1 MPVIIDKIANSIRER
16 YHTAVTTI
24 NKETI
29 FFFTALVCIF
39 IVAYI
44 LRTLAAL
51 RYEIIL
57 GANDPWSQYRAAVY
71 LEENGLA
78 TFLSWVDPQTWYP
91 EGRLFGQNQYLG
103 TPFTAVLLHQFTS
116 FIGLDIS
123 LKSICFYHPALIGA
137 ISCIAIYFLGKE
149 VANKKV
155 GLLASLFLAVS
166 AGHLQRT
173 VAGFFD
179 NEALGIFLLII
190 TLYFYARSLRT
201 ESEISTVFAGLSL
214 GFLAGSWGAS
224 TYVFNLLAL
233 HAFVLL
239 LMKKHS
245 SRLLLSYGGTIAIAL
260 FIAVLIP
267 KNGPNVLL
275 STDGLIPLG
284 VLGLVFIA
292 DLYRYIRSTYDL
304 ERFNT
309 RIKQFYPL
317 FFVLFIIG
325 IGSFLLYTPSFL
337 GNIGSKFLTVLL
349 PIFRDSNPILMSVS
363 EHQIVVWSTFYRN
376 LGLLIFLV
384 PLSIYYCYEKP
395 TERNVLLLLFGVT
408 SIYFAGS
415 MVRLA
420 LILAPAVSILAAK
433 AIDQTLIPFVLTF
446 QERFTLSRR
455 KTRFT
460 QPLSNEYTA
469 IAFIFIGLFLLTSVI
484 YANDYAI
491 KSTHASSIL
500 TVVPTGGGYAIGNDW
515 QEAIGWLDYNTG
527 PTDVT
532 ASWWDYGYWI
542 SGNSDTTILVDNA
555 TINSTKIANVG
566 CMLILNPFESLKIA
580 KIYDVTYIVLLVSDG
595 FGTYNFD
602 SDIGKVPWFVRIGE
616 ASGNIIKIDQNDY
629 LEFDS
634 RGQYITGYV
643 DEFYNSVFWALFT
656 AEVTDD
662 AYSRIAN
669 AESGYGPIRGNAPTT
684 GGFSNK
690 YAEYA
695 DYYELAYKSSH
706 DWVFIW
712 RIKWESIPIGAIAP

>member
-1 MPVIIDKIANSIRER
+1 
-16 YHTAVTTI
+16 
-24 NKETI
+24 
-29 FFFTALVCIF
+29 
-39 IVAYI
+39 
-44 LRTLAAL
+44 
-51 RYEIIL
+51 
-57 GANDPWSQYRAAVY
+57 
-71 LEENGLA
+71 
-78 TFLSWVDPQTWYP
+78 
-91 EGRLFGQNQYLG
+91 
-103 TPFTAVLLHQFTS
+103 
-116 FIGLDIS
+116 
-123 LKSICFYHPALIGA
+123 
-137 ISCIAIYFLGKE
+137 
-149 VANKKV
+149 
-155 GLLASLFLAVS
+155 
-166 AGHLQRT
+166 
-173 VAGFFD
+173 
-179 NEALGIFLLII
+179 
-190 TLYFYARSLRT
+190 
-201 ESEISTVFAGLSL
+201 
-214 GFLAGSWGAS
+214 
-224 TYVFNLLAL
+224 
-233 HAFVLL
+233 
-239 LMKKHS
+239 
-245 SRLLLSYGGTIAIAL
+245 
-260 FIAVLIP
+260 
-267 KNGPNVLL
+267 
-275 STDGLIPLG
+275 
-284 VLGLVFIA
+284 
-292 DLYRYIRSTYDL
+292 
-304 ERFNT
+304 
-309 RIKQFYPL
+309 
-317 FFVLFIIG
+317 
-325 IGSFLLYTPSFL
+325 
-337 GNIGSKFLTVLL
+337 
-349 PIFRDSNPILMSVS
+349 
-363 EHQIVVWSTFYRN
+363 
-376 LGLLIFLV
+376 
-384 PLSIYYCYEKP
+384 LSIYYCYEKP

-408 SIYFAGS
+408 TIYFAGS

-566 CMLILNPFESLKIA
+566 CMLVLNPFESLKIA